1 MKLKNLILSLYI
13 LVPFGINAADTNL
26 ILSPISYDL
35 VTMEKNK
42 KDLIE
47 SNAAFKSLQSQADK
61 ALSRK
66 IDPVV
71 NKTLLPASGDK
82 HDYYS
87 FGPYW
92 WPNPDT
98 KDGLPYIRK
107 DGQYNMDTKTS
118 ATDKQRMITFAKDVK
133 VLGLAYYFTEKEDY
147 ANKAIEQLKAWFID
161 PNTRMNPNMNHA
173 QAIPGI
179 IDGRGIGIIDSRLL
193 IGVVDSVELIKPLLS
208 ERDYAEIVAWFKEFN
223 DWLITS
229 NNGFEE
235 DNWHNNHGT
244 WFDAQ
249 VVAFSIFT
257 KQPELAKKRLKVTQ
271 MRRIGGH
278 FNSEGHQHAE
288 LERTRPWHYSNFNLE
303 AYNLLGHYG
312 DLVGVDVWNYEVDK
326 HSLKNGYKYIAKY
339 VVSPNEWPYKELK
352 GMDKNIAYENIL
364 YANKAYND
372 ESINKALIDLKESK
386 DNHKKIINLL
396 F

>member
-1 MKLKNLILSLYI
+1 MKLKNVILSASI
-13 LVPFGINAADTNL
+13 LMSFGLHASDSSL
-26 ILSPISYDL
+26 VVSPISYDL
-35 VTMEKNK
+35 VALEKNK
-42 KDLIE
+42 NELVE
-47 SNAAFKSLQSQADK
+47 SNAAYINLIKKADK
-61 ALSRK
+61 ALLAN

-98 KDGLPYIRK
+98 DDGLPYIRK
-107 DGQYNMDTKTS
+107 DGEYNMDTKTS
-118 ATDKQRMITFAKDVK
+118 ATDKQRLISFASDVK
-133 VLGLAYYFTEKEDY
+133 SLGLAYYFTENEAY
-147 ANKAIEQLKAWFID
+147 ANKAIEQIKAWLVD
-161 PNTRMNPNMNHA
+161 PETRMNPNMNHA

-179 IDGRGIGIIDSRLL
+179 VDGRGIGIMDSRLL
-193 IGVVDSVELIKPLLS
+193 IGVMDSVELVKPRLS
-208 ERDYAEIVAWFKEFN
+208 SQEYSSIVAWFKDFN

-229 NNGFEE
+229 DNGFEE

-249 VVAFSIFT
+249 VVAFAIFT
-257 KQPELAKKRLKVTQ
+257 DQPELAKQRLRVTQ

-278 FNSEGHQHAE
+278 FNMEGQQHAE

-303 AYNLLGHYG
+303 AYNLLGRYG

-326 HSLKNGYKYIAKY
+326 HSLHNGYKYIAKY
-339 VVSPNEWPYKELK
+339 VNDPQSWPYKELK
-352 GMDKNIAYENIL
+352 GMDKNSAYENMMYAENAYDDEVITQAL
-364 YANKAYND
+364 Y
-372 ESINKALIDLKESK
+372 DLKKSDVNKEK
-386 DNHKKIINLL
+386 LINLL

>member
-1 MKLKNLILSLYI
+1 MKIQNIILCLSI
-13 LVPFGINAADTNL
+13 LAPIGVNAANVDL
-26 ILSPISYDL
+26 KVSPISYDL
-35 VTMEKNK
+35 VALEKNK
-42 KDLIE
+42 NNLDALKPSLGKLI
-47 SNAAFKSLQSQADK
+47 KKADK
-61 ALSRK
+61 ALTKK

-118 ATDKQRMITFAKDVK
+118 ATDKQRLISFADDVT
-133 VLGLAYYFTEKEDY
+133 VLGLAYYFTEKEEY
-147 ANKAIEQLKAWFID
+147 ANKAIEQLRAWMIN
-161 PNTRMNPNMNHA
+161 PKTKMNPNMTYA

-179 IDGRGIGIIDSRLL
+179 VDGRGIGIIDSRLL
-193 IGVVDSVELIKPLLS
+193 IGVVDSVELIKPRLS
-208 ERDYAEIVAWFKEFN
+208 EQDYADIVAWFKQFN
-223 DWLITS
+223 HWLITS
-229 NNGFEE
+229 DNGFEE

-257 KQPELAKKRLKVTQ
+257 KQPEIAKNRLRVTQ

-278 FNSEGHQHAE
+278 FNIAGEQHAE
-288 LERTRPWHYSNFNLE
+288 LERTHPWHYSNFNLE
-303 AYNLLGHYG
+303 AYNLLGQYG
-312 DLVGVDVWNYEVDK
+312 ELVGVDVWNYEIDK

-339 VVSPNEWPYKELK
+339 VNSPDEWSYKELK
-352 GMDKNIAYENIL
+352 GMNKNIAYENIL
-364 YANKAYND
+364 YAERAYDD
-372 ESINKALIDLKESK
+372 EIFTKALNELIQAKENKS
-386 DNHKKIINLL
+386 KIINLL

>member
-1 MKLKNLILSLYI
+1 MKLKNVILSVSIFMALG
-13 LVPFGINAADTNL
+13 VNAAESNL
-26 ILSPISYDL
+26 KVSPISYDL
-35 VTMEKNK
+35 TVLEKNK
-42 KDLIE
+42 NHLVDVNSSYENLI
-47 SNAAFKSLQSQADK
+47 SKADK
-61 ALSRK
+61 ALSNA

-118 ATDKQRMITFAKDVK
+118 ATDKQRLISFANDVK
-133 VLGLAYYFTEKEDY
+133 ILGLAYYFTENEEY
-147 ANKAIEQLKAWFID
+147 ANKAVEQLKAWLVD
-161 PNTRMNPNMNHA
+161 PDTRMNPNMNYA

-179 IDGRGIGIIDSRLL
+179 VDGRGIGIIDSRLF
-193 IGVVDSVELIKPLLS
+193 IGVVDSVELIKPRLS
-208 ERDYAEIVAWFKEFN
+208 EQDYAQIVSWFKQFN
-223 DWLITS
+223 DWLISS

-257 KQPELAKKRLKVTQ
+257 KQPDLAKKRLRVTQ

-278 FNSEGHQHAE
+278 FNTEGQQHAE
-288 LERTRPWHYSNFNLE
+288 LERTQPWHYSNFNLE

-312 DLVGVDVWNYEVDK
+312 ELVGVDVWNYEVDK
-326 HSLKNGYKYIAKY
+326 HSLNNGYKYIAKY
-339 VVSPNEWPYKELK
+339 VITPNEWPYKELK
-352 GMDKNIAYENIL
+352 GMKKDIAYENML
-364 YANKAYND
+364 YAERAYDD
-372 ESINKALIDLKESK
+372 EIFDKALSELKQSK
-386 DNHKKIINLL
+386 ENEEKIINLL

>member
-1 MKLKNLILSLYI
+1 MKKMILPLSL
-13 LVPFGINAADTNL
+13 LVPCLAFNATASNDIKFISYDAEQLAVNKQQLNEHKASYDSLINAAN
-26 ILSPISYDL
+26 S
-35 VTMEKNK
+35 
-42 KDLIE
+42 
-47 SNAAFKSLQSQADK
+47 
-61 ALSRK
+61 ALKRK

-92 WPNPDT
+92 WPNPET

-107 DGQYNMDTKTS
+107 DGEYNMDTKTE

-133 VLGLAYYFTEKEDY
+133 NLGLAYYFTDKKEY
-147 ANKAIEQLKAWFID
+147 ADKAKEQLIAWFVN
-161 PNTRMNPNMNHA
+161 PETRMNPNLKYA

-179 IDGRGIGIIDSRLL
+179 VDGRGIGLIDSRLL
-193 IGVVDSVELIKPLLS
+193 IGVMDSVELVKPELADD
-208 ERDYAEIVAWFKEFN
+208 EYNAIVKWYKDFT
-223 DWLITS
+223 DWMLTS
-229 NNGFEE
+229 DNGFEE

-257 KQPELAKKRLKVTQ
+257 DQPEQAKQRLRITQ
-271 MRRIGGH
+271 MRRIGNQ
-278 FNSEGHQHAE
+278 FNIEGKQHSE
-288 LERTRPWHYSNFNLE
+288 LERTKPWHYSNFNLE

-312 DLVGVDVWNYEVDK
+312 ELVGVDVWNYEVDK
-326 HSLKNGYKYIAKY
+326 HALKNGYTFIAKSIVNPDTWTY
-339 VVSPNEWPYKELK
+339 NPDEKKKMDTAYINMLTAEDVYGADVFKEAVSKLKQENEK
-352 GMDKNIAYENIL
+352 
-364 YANKAYND
+364 
-372 ESINKALIDLKESK
+372 LIE
-386 DNHKKIINLL
+386 NLL

>member
-1 MKLKNLILSLYI
+1 MKLNNLILSLSI
-13 LVPFGINAADTNL
+13 LVPFGINASDTNI

-193 IGVVDSVELIKPLLS
+193 IGVVDSVELIKPQLS
-208 ERDYAEIVAWFKEFN
+208 ERDYSEIVAWFKDFN

-229 NNGFEE
+229 HNGFEE

-339 VVSPNEWPYKELK
+339 VVSPNDWPYKELK

>member
-1 MKLKNLILSLYI
+1 MKKVMLPLSLLI
-13 LVPFGINAADTNL
+13 PCLAFNATANSDVRF
-26 ILSPISYDL
+26 ISYDG
-35 VTMEKNK
+35 EKLAENK
-42 KDLIE
+42 QQLDKYSLAMDTLI
-47 SNAAFKSLQSQADK
+47 SSADK
-61 ALSRK
+61 ALKRK

-71 NKTLLPASGDK
+71 NKTLLPASGNK

-107 DGQYNMDTKTS
+107 DGVYNMDTKTS

-133 VLGLAYYFTEKEDY
+133 SLGLAYYFTGNESYSEK
-147 ANKAIEQLKAWFID
+147 AREQLVAWFVD
-161 PNTRMNPNMNHA
+161 PDTRMNPNLQYA

-179 IDGRGIGIIDSRLL
+179 VDGRGIGIIDSRLL
-193 IGVVDSVELIKPLLS
+193 IGVMDSVELIKPELN
-208 ERDYAEIVAWFKEFN
+208 EDEYKAIVRWYTDFTH
-223 DWLITS
+223 WLVTS
-229 NNGFEE
+229 DNGFEE

-257 KQPELAKKRLKVTQ
+257 NQMDQAKQRLRITQ
-271 MRRIGGH
+271 MRRIGNQ
-278 FNSEGHQHAE
+278 FDIEGKQHAE
-288 LERTRPWHYSNFNLE
+288 LERTKPWHYSNFNLE

-312 DLVGVDVWNYEVDK
+312 ELVDVDVWNYSVDK
-326 HSLKNGYKYIAKY
+326 HSLKNGYKY
-339 VVSPNEWPYKELK
+339 VSSAIINPETWT
-352 GMDKNIAYENIL
+352 
-364 YANKAYND
+364 YND
-372 ESINKALIDLKESK
+372 QEKKDMKTAYINMLTAKDVYKDSDFDKAVSALQKDHQNLID
-386 DNHKKIINLL
+386 NLL

>member
-1 MKLKNLILSLYI
+1 MKKMILPLSL
-13 LVPFGINAADTNL
+13 LVPCLAFNATASNDIKFISYDAEQLAVNKQQLNEHKASYDSLINAAN
-26 ILSPISYDL
+26 S
-35 VTMEKNK
+35 
-42 KDLIE
+42 
-47 SNAAFKSLQSQADK
+47 
-61 ALSRK
+61 ALKRK

-92 WPNPDT
+92 WPNPET

-107 DGQYNMDTKTS
+107 DGEYNMDTKTE

-133 VLGLAYYFTEKEDY
+133 NLGLAYYFTDKKEY
-147 ANKAIEQLKAWFID
+147 ADKAKEQLIAWFVN
-161 PNTRMNPNMNHA
+161 PETRMNPNLKYA

-179 IDGRGIGIIDSRLL
+179 VDGRGIGLIDSRLL
-193 IGVVDSVELIKPLLS
+193 IGVMDSVELVKPELADD
-208 ERDYAEIVAWFKEFN
+208 EYNAIVKWYKDFT
-223 DWLITS
+223 DWMLTS
-229 NNGFEE
+229 DNGFEE

-257 KQPELAKKRLKVTQ
+257 DQPEQAKQRLRITQ
-271 MRRIGGH
+271 MRRIGSQ
-278 FNSEGHQHAE
+278 FNIEGKQHSE
-288 LERTRPWHYSNFNLE
+288 LERTKPWHYSNFNLE

-312 DLVGVDVWNYEVDK
+312 ELVGVDVWNYEVDK
-326 HSLKNGYKYIAKY
+326 HALKNGYTFIAKSIVNPDTWTY
-339 VVSPNEWPYKELK
+339 NPDEKKKMETAYINMLTAEDVYGEDVFKEAVSKLKQENEK
-352 GMDKNIAYENIL
+352 
-364 YANKAYND
+364 
-372 ESINKALIDLKESK
+372 LIE
-386 DNHKKIINLL
+386 HLL

>member
-1 MKLKNLILSLYI
+1 MKKVMLPLSLLI
-13 LVPFGINAADTNL
+13 PCLAFNATANSDVRF
-26 ILSPISYDL
+26 ISYDG
-35 VTMEKNK
+35 EKLAENK
-42 KDLIE
+42 QQLDKYSLAMDTLI
-47 SNAAFKSLQSQADK
+47 SSADK
-61 ALSRK
+61 ALKRK

-71 NKTLLPASGDK
+71 NKTLLPASGNK

-107 DGQYNMDTKTS
+107 DGVYNMDTKTS

-133 VLGLAYYFTEKEDY
+133 SLGLAYYFTGNESYSEK
-147 ANKAIEQLKAWFID
+147 AREQLVAWFVD
-161 PNTRMNPNMNHA
+161 PDTRMNPNLQYA

-179 IDGRGIGIIDSRLL
+179 VDGRGIGIIDSRLL
-193 IGVVDSVELIKPLLS
+193 IGVMDSVELIKPELN
-208 ERDYAEIVAWFKEFN
+208 EDEYKAIVKWYTDFTH
-223 DWLITS
+223 WLVTS
-229 NNGFEE
+229 DNGFEE

-257 KQPELAKKRLKVTQ
+257 NQMDQAKQRLRITQ
-271 MRRIGGH
+271 MRRIGNQ
-278 FNSEGHQHAE
+278 FDIEGKQHAE
-288 LERTRPWHYSNFNLE
+288 LERTKPWHYSNFNLE

-312 DLVGVDVWNYEVDK
+312 ELVDVDVWNYSVDK
-326 HSLKNGYKYIAKY
+326 HSLKNGYKY
-339 VVSPNEWPYKELK
+339 VSSAIINPESWT
-352 GMDKNIAYENIL
+352 
-364 YANKAYND
+364 YND
-372 ESINKALIDLKESK
+372 QEKKDMKTAYINMLTAKDVYKDSDFDKAVSALQKDHQNLID
-386 DNHKKIINLL
+386 NLL